1 MMLQGTHP
9 QERPLLTAEWRH
21 LALLQYVVD
30 PAVLLPLVPLGTEL
44 DSWEGRTLV
53 SMVGF
58 RFLRVRVLGA
68 SILFHTDFDEVN
80 LRFYVRRRVAEG
92 WRRGV
97 VFVREIVPRRA
108 VALVA

>member
-1 MMLQGTHP
+1 MWEAEPWRRGIKWGSSRPGSRASAIRAKIRMMLQGIHP
-9 QERPLLTAEWRH
+9 PERPLLTAEWRH
-21 LALLQYVVD
+21 LAVLQYVVD

-80 LRFYVRRRVAEG
+80 LR
-92 WRRGV
+92 
-97 VFVREIVPRRA
+97 
-108 VALVA
+108 